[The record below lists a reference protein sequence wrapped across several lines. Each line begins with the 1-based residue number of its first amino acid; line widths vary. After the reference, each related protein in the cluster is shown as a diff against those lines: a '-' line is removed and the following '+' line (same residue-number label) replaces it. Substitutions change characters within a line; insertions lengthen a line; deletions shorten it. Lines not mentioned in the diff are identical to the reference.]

1 MPTAPAARWSFARS
15 ARDGPRSC
23 RCGAAPRAF
32 ARSSANAARS
42 RSPDSVAKIAA
53 IVSDLMLASRVSES
67 LKAAGH
73 EVSVAATLP
82 DPVEADAIVC
92 DLDTADLDAVVA
104 TGLPTLGFYSHV
116 DVNTKQQAE
125 AAGLKLA
132 VPRSRM
138 SRELPQLVD
147 RLLASEA

>member
-1 MPTAPAARWSFARS
+1 M
-15 ARDGPRSC
+15 
-23 RCGAAPRAF
+23 
-32 ARSSANAARS
+32 
-42 RSPDSVAKIAA
+42 AKIVA

-73 EVSVAATLP
+73 DVSVVPKLP
-82 DPVEADAIVC
+82 DPLEAEAIVC
-92 DLDTADLDAVVA
+92 DLDTADLNAVVA

-116 DVNTKQQAE
+116 DVATKQRAE

-138 SRELPQLVD
+138 SRELPELIIK
-147 RLLASEA
+147 LLA